1 MLDRISSSELAEWT
15 AYYLCQAQDRAAA
28 SARPGETG
36 Q

>member
-1 MLDRISSSELAEWT
+1 MLDRISSSELTEWM

-28 SARPGETG
+28 GIRPGETG